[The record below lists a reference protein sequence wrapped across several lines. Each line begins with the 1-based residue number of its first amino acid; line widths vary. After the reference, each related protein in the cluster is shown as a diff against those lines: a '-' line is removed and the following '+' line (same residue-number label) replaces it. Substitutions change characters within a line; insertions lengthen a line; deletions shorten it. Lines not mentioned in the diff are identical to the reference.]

1 MNCAVGERA
10 KVPPMKDLVV
20 GLAVWATVV
29 AAILVI
35 APKSQTAVSQQLRPA
50 QRLRPTAGDLLR
62 VHDQQIV
69 NSMILT
75 SGNISR

>member
-1 MNCAVGERA
+1 
-10 KVPPMKDLVV
+10 MKDLVV
-20 GLAVWATVV
+20 GLVVWATIV

-35 APKSQTAVSQQLRPA
+35 APNSHFIAPKSQTGVY
-50 QRLRPTAGDLLR
+50 QRFRPTAGDLLR

-75 SGNISR
+75 SEKDAR